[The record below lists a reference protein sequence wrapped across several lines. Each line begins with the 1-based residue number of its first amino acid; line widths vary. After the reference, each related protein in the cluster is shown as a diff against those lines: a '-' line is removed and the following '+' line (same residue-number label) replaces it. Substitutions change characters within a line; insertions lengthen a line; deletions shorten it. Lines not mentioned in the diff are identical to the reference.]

1 MVSAFRLIMPF
12 SADMV
17 FLPVHLNPDISVCPR
32 ESNLTLDASFHLF
45 GWLCRVCIC
54 TFNIFML
61 TLCYLFGSLAQLWRL
76 ILRYFQFFSTLT
88 TRSWRTKSFCN
99 AWSHAAEL
107 FFSPRQCVVYAP
119 PGPPVVVQLTSI
131 IVGQGGWRFAC
142 SGSRGQLQG
151 SRFGKGRE
159 GAVAHL
165 ILLILS
171 GQRRVGVGGCSLHQ
185 GQLFGGC

>member
-1 MVSAFRLIMPF
+1 MVTVFSLIMPF
-12 SADMV
+12 LLTWFFCLYSWTQIYLSVHANRIWAWMPVFICLGGCHHVVQYFYARSSIPIWLVGSVMV
-17 FLPVHLNPDISVCPR
+17 VDPWDIFRPNPFAMHGHMRRNC
-32 ESNLTLDASFHLF
+32 
-45 GWLCRVCIC
+45 
-54 TFNIFML
+54 
-61 TLCYLFGSLAQLWRL
+61 
-76 ILRYFQFFSTLT
+76 FF
-88 TRSWRTKSFCN
+88 F
-99 AWSHAAEL
+99 
-107 FFSPRQCVVYAP
+107 PRQCVVYAP

>member
-1 MVSAFRLIMPF
+1 MYVQYYAHSL
-12 SADMV
+12 
-17 FLPVHLNPDISVCPR
+17 LPVWLVGAIMAVDPEIFSV
-32 ESNLTLDASFHLF
+32 LLDVDNS
-45 GWLCRVCIC
+45 
-54 TFNIFML
+54 
-61 TLCYLFGSLAQLWRL
+61 
-76 ILRYFQFFSTLT
+76 ILKDQILLQCMVTCGGIVFF
-88 TRSWRTKSFCN
+88 F
-99 AWSHAAEL
+99 
-107 FFSPRQCVVYAP
+107 PRQCVVYAP

>member
-1 MVSAFRLIMPF
+1 MPVFICLGGCVVCVYVRSIFLCSLFVTCLARWRNYGGWSWDIF
-12 SADMV
+12 SSSRRWQ
-17 FLPVHLNPDISVCPR
+17 LGLEGPNPFAMHGHMRRNC
-32 ESNLTLDASFHLF
+32 
-45 GWLCRVCIC
+45 
-54 TFNIFML
+54 
-61 TLCYLFGSLAQLWRL
+61 
-76 ILRYFQFFSTLT
+76 FF
-88 TRSWRTKSFCN
+88 F
-99 AWSHAAEL
+99 
-107 FFSPRQCVVYAP
+107 PRQCVVYAP

-185 GQLFGGC
+185 DQLFGGC